1 MIRYENLAAPFGK
14 GVYGIDLSVGIT
26 EETLNELTQ
35 ALYKH
40 RLLVL
45 KEQTCDK
52 DSYLKF
58 GRLWGTPIQHV
69 VDTIRMPGYPDLIS
83 IGNLQ
88 GKDEESRNSAA
99 FWHTDQAYDAD
110 VATATMLYAQKVPD
124 KGGETRIADM
134 KAAYDDLNSAFKK
147 RIDNLTTVHL
157 YGATAGRDGERK
169 TRALTEAQA
178 ARVPPVRH
186 ALVRTHNIT
195 GKPALYAVAGTAIA
209 IDGMSGEDSTTLL
222 AELKAHCLQDKYL
235 IIF

>member
-1 MIRYENLAAPFGK
+1 MKKRDCFAILTNSAKLTLIKRDIEMIRYENLAAPFGK

-110 VATATMLYAQKVPD
+110 AVSYTHLTLP
-124 KGGETRIADM
+124 T
-134 KAAYDDLNSAFKK
+134 KA
-147 RIDNLTTVHL
+147 
-157 YGATAGRDGERK
+157 
-169 TRALTEAQA
+169 
-178 ARVPPVRH
+178 
-186 ALVRTHNIT
+186 
-195 GKPALYAVAGTAIA
+195 
-209 IDGMSGEDSTTLL
+209 
-222 AELKAHCLQDKYL
+222 
-235 IIF
+235 